1 MRNPATRTAAAILRD
16 VVRHIR
22 AHEHGRKLPA
32 STRAVLI
39 DCADRAIRARRL
51 IEGRAR

>member
-1 MRNPATRTAAAILRD
+1 MPQNRKTAAAILRGI
-16 VVRHIR
+16 VRTVRQAERNPR
-22 AHEHGRKLPA
+22 AR
-32 STRAVLI
+32 RAALI